1 MGIVILILSFLAD
14 EGYIESFRVTKDKIF
29 ITVRKKITAPTLAT

>member
-14 EGYIESFRVTKDKIF
+14 EGYIESFRYLNQFFLQVPF
-29 ITVRKKITAPTLAT
+29 V

>member
-14 EGYIESFRVTKDKIF
+14 EGYIENLHYST
-29 ITVRKKITAPTLAT
+29 KKITAPTLAT